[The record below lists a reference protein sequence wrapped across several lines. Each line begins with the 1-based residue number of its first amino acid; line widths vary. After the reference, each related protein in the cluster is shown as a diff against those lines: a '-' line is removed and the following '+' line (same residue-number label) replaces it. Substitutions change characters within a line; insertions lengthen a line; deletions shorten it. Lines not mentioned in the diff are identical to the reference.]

1 MGLMIGI
8 HTDKPAAEVANE
20 CMKRGLLVLTA
31 HSNVRLLPPLTI
43 SKDDIDFALK
53 ILNEVISQ

>member
-1 MGLMIGI
+1 
-8 HTDKPAAEVANE
+8 
-20 CMKRGLLVLTA
+20 MKRGLLVLTA

-43 SKDDIDFALK
+43 SKDDMDFALK